1 MDSAGSAIATD
12 ESKTSELL
20 NAADRAL
27 TARNRRVFQGQL
39 FAALCEGNVRRAEAK
54 FGWGRRNVSGRALD
68 SLALN
73 LIRWTRRR
81 FPADV
86 FQSSSSGRNW
96 R

>member
-1 MDSAGSAIATD
+1 MDGAGSAIATD

-27 TARNRRVFQGQL
+27 TARDRRVFQGQL